1 MGNTTTR
8 RLAAAL
14 GAARWTSLALRVVLV
29 GTVLAASAAP
39 VFGQQDERAV
49 KKIIDLN
56 KKALVAIDAKKF
68 DAARD
73 GLLQAVTVAKQ
84 ANLLTHKMLARTYV
98 HLGAVYFLGYND
110 NKNAVKYFGLAKSVR
125 ADVLLTPSLA
135 TPNLTTIF
143 DQAPADKGQ
152 ADDPWADAA
161 KSGPRAPARATAAAP
176 PKTPP
181 PATPA
186 PAPVVNKIPDLPAE
200 LPADLYCPAMEEAP
214 EGREIVLRCAV
225 KPKLKA
231 ERVLLYFRTS
241 GAPSYAVAAMQSSP
255 NGWLEASIPA
265 ESATGES
272 MQYYCEARDS
282 DDNVVATSGQ
292 EDIPNPI
299 ILTPAAPGETPV
311 GRRVATGGKGDGD
324 DPLKRIKDE
333 QKSEI
338 HELVLHRR
346 RKGAFWL
353 APGIAPFSSVGYHR
367 ASYLEWRHPPDPDCP
382 ITSCPTYGAGFRLAG
397 TITGYLELG
406 YLITDHIGV
415 AAQGRYEWISSEGS
429 GDQSLGSPA
438 TRAVSVLGRGLYY
451 LDLGAGNA
459 QLQFSADFGGGD
471 GYRFALPPTNPGH
484 KPELVDPK
492 NLNAGCIK
500 DAKGVCKLQPTL
512 VTDTVRSGPLV
523 YGAGV
528 GFIYHFTSHLAA
540 NVEMRVLGAG
550 PHFGLLIEGYA
561 TVQVAIGGKS
571 PDQIEEAAPLP
582 EEGEDE

>member
-1 MGNTTTR
+1 MGNATTR
-8 RLAAAL
+8 QLAVAS
-14 GAARWTSLALRVVLV
+14 GTARRVSLALRVVLI

-39 VFGQQDERAV
+39 VLGQEDERAV

-56 KKALVAIDAKKF
+56 KKALVQIDAKKF
-68 DAARD
+68 EAARD
-73 GLLQAVTVAKQ
+73 GLLQAVTIAKQ

-125 ADVLLTPSLA
+125 ADILLTPSLA
-135 TPNLTTIF
+135 TPNLTAVF
-143 DQAPADKGQ
+143 DKAPADKGE
-152 ADDPWADAA
+152 ADDPWANAA
-161 KSGPRAPARATAAAP
+161 KSGPRAPARSPAPAP

-181 PATPA
+181 PATSA
-186 PAPVVNKIPDLPAE
+186 PPPPPVVNKVPDLPAE
-200 LPADLYCPAMEEAP
+200 LPTDLYCPPVEEAP
-214 EGREIVLRCAV
+214 EGHEIVLRCAA
-225 KPKLKA
+225 KPQLKA

-255 NGWLEASIPA
+255 NGWLEASIPEEA
-265 ESATGES
+265 ATGES

-292 EDIPNPI
+292 GDIPNAI
-299 ILTPAAPGETPV
+299 ILTPPAPGETPV
-311 GRRVATGGKGDGD
+311 TRRVATGGKGDGD

-353 APGIAPFSSVGYHR
+353 APGVGSGVGYHL
-367 ASYLEWRHPPDPDCP
+367 ASYLEWRHPPECP
-382 ITSCPTYGAGFRLAG
+382 SCPTYGPGFRFAG

-429 GDQSLGSPA
+429 GDQSPGSPA
-438 TRAVSVLGRGLYY
+438 TRAVSLLGRGLYY

-471 GYRFALPPTNPGH
+471 GYRFAFPPTNPTH
-484 KPELVDPK
+484 KPEPDPTK
-492 NLNAGCIK
+492 PGSCKLDTTTTPPVCI
-500 DAKGVCKLQPTL
+500 LQPTL

-528 GFIYHFTSHLAA
+528 GFIYHFNSHLAA

-561 TVQVAIGGKS
+561 TVQVALGGHA
-571 PDQIEEAAPLP
+571 PDQEVTSLP
-582 EEGEDE
+582 EEDEEE

>member
-1 MGNTTTR
+1 
-8 RLAAAL
+8 
-14 GAARWTSLALRVVLV
+14 
-29 GTVLAASAAP
+29 LAASAAP
-39 VFGQQDERAV
+39 VLGQEDERAV
-49 KKIIDLN
+49 NKIIELN
-56 KKALVAIDAKKF
+56 KKALSQIDAKKF

-110 NKNAVKYFGLAKSVR
+110 RKSAVRYFGLAKSVR
-125 ADVLLTPSLA
+125 ADILLTPSLA
-135 TPNLTTIF
+135 TPNLTAEF
-143 DQAPADKGQ
+143 DKVSAEKGQ

-161 KSGPRAPARATAAAP
+161 KSGPRTPARAPAPAP

-186 PAPVVNKIPDLPAE
+186 PPPVVNKVPDLPAE
-200 LPADLYCPAMEEAP
+200 LPTDLYCPPVEEAP
-214 EGREIVLRCAV
+214 EGHEIVLRCAA

-255 NGWLEASIPA
+255 NGWLEASIPEEA
-265 ESATGES
+265 ATGES

-292 EDIPNPI
+292 GDIPNAI
-299 ILTPAAPGETPV
+299 ILTPPAPGETPV
-311 GRRVATGGKGDGD
+311 TRRVATGGKGDGD

-353 APGIAPFSSVGYHR
+353 APGVGSGVGYHM
-367 ASYLEWRHPPDPDCP
+367 ASYLEWRHPPACPD
-382 ITSCPTYGAGFRLAG
+382 CPTYGPGFRFAG

-429 GDQSLGSPA
+429 GDQSPGSPA
-438 TRAVSVLGRGLYY
+438 TRAVSLLGRGLYY

-459 QLQFSADFGGGD
+459 QLQFSADLGGGD
-471 GYRFALPPTNPGH
+471 GYRFAFPPTNPGGKQLEPKLNPDGSVAKDPVTGFTITVP
-484 KPELVDPK
+484 KPTV
-492 NLNAGCIK
+492 
-500 DAKGVCKLQPTL
+500 

-528 GFIYHFTSHLAA
+528 GFIYHFNSHLAA
-540 NVEMRVLGAG
+540 NIEMRVLGAG

-561 TVQVAIGGKS
+561 TVQVALGGHA
-571 PDQIEEAAPLP
+571 PDQEVTSLP
-582 EEGEDE
+582 EEDEEE

>member
-1 MGNTTTR
+1 
-8 RLAAAL
+8 
-14 GAARWTSLALRVVLV
+14 
-29 GTVLAASAAP
+29 LAASAAP
-39 VFGQQDERAV
+39 VLGQEDERAV
-49 KKIIDLN
+49 KKLIDLN
-56 KKALVAIDAKKF
+56 KKALSQIDAKKF

-110 NKNAVKYFGLAKSVR
+110 RKSAVQYFGLAKSVR
-125 ADVLLTPSLA
+125 ADILLTPSLA
-135 TPNLTTIF
+135 TPNLTAVF
-143 DQAPADKGQ
+143 DKVSAEKGH

-161 KSGPRAPARATAAAP
+161 KSGPRTPARAPAPAP

-186 PAPVVNKIPDLPAE
+186 PPPVANKVPDLPAE
-200 LPADLYCPAMEEAP
+200 LPADLYCPPVEEAP
-214 EGREIVLRCAV
+214 EGHEIVLRCAA

-255 NGWLEASIPA
+255 NGWLEASIPEEA
-265 ESATGES
+265 ATGES

-292 EDIPNPI
+292 GDIPNAI
-299 ILTPAAPGETPV
+299 ILTPPAPGETPV
-311 GRRVATGGKGDGD
+311 TRRVATGGKGDGD

-338 HELVLHRR
+338 RELVLHRR

-353 APGIAPFSSVGYHR
+353 APGVGSGVGYHM
-367 ASYLEWRHPPDPDCP
+367 ASYLEWRHPPECP
-382 ITSCPTYGAGFRLAG
+382 SCPTYGPGFRFAG

-429 GDQSLGSPA
+429 GDQSPGSPA
-438 TRAVSVLGRGLYY
+438 TRAVSLLGRGLYY

-471 GYRFALPPTNPGH
+471 GYRFPFPPTNPTH
-484 KPELVDPK
+484 SKTEPK
-492 NLNAGCIK
+492 LNPDGSVAK
-500 DAKGVCKLQPTL
+500 DKDGFTITVPKPTL

-528 GFIYHFTSHLAA
+528 GFIYHFNSHLAA

-561 TVQVAIGGKS
+561 TVQVALGGHA
-571 PDQIEEAAPLP
+571 PDQEVTSLP
-582 EEGEDE
+582 EEDEEE